1 MNDFISSK
9 DLYAKLSL
17 EGSYYDVSIDGEIKS
32 LCVDDE
38 QESCVIEFTYDKE
51 NKKYTHNIWD
61 NMFFIEQFKN
71 SKIQIIG
78 ETK

>member
-1 MNDFISSK
+1 MNDFLSSR

-38 QESCVIEFTYDKE
+38 
-51 NKKYTHNIWD
+51 
-61 NMFFIEQFKN
+61 
-71 SKIQIIG
+71 
-78 ETK
+78 